1 MRDATADAQNPVYLK
16 AKLEEGSWR
25 VADEMAELLIG
36 TVTETLYKQW
46 DWLDSEQIWQILGNL
61 STCWFVPD
69 NGPRFRGIG

>member
-36 TVTETLYKQW
+36 TVTETLYAQW
-46 DWLDSEQIWQILGNL
+46 DCLPDHATKKRSQLKWQSSEFQ
-61 STCWFVPD
+61 SVRCKT
-69 NGPRFRGIG
+69 